1 MNIILLIVILI
12 LILSVLNGY
21 RQGLIKAVFSMFI
34 MVIALFLASQLMP
47 VLGKALQKTPVY
59 TVINQSI
66 ESTIVS
72 TITVPTDKVTEQVDV
87 INELP
92 LPGFLQN
99 ALIENNNSQ
108 IYDALGIND
117 FTAYISNYL
126 TCLILNAISFI
137 ILLIAIFI
145 ILKIIGHALNLISK
159 LPLLN
164 GINKIGGIVLGLVN
178 GLIML
183 WIACVI
189 ITIFAGT
196 SWAQYIFQSINDSAV
211 LRLIYNNNYFL
222 VWIANM
228 GRVLF

>member
-21 RQGLIKAVFSMFI
+21 RQGLIKAVFSMFTMI
-34 MVIALFLASQLMP
+34 ISLLIASQLMP
-47 VLGKALQKTPVY
+47 VLGKVLQKTPVY

-72 TITVPTDKVTEQVDV
+72 SITLPTDKVTEQVDV

-126 TCLILNAISFI
+126 TCLILNAISFV
-137 ILLIAIFI
+137 ILFIVIFL
-145 ILKIIGHALNLISK
+145 ILKIIGHTLDLISK
-159 LPLLN
+159 LPILN
-164 GINKIGGIVLGLVN
+164 GINKIGGIAIGLVN
-178 GLIML
+178 GLITL

-196 SWAQYIFQSINDSAV
+196 GWAQYVFQAINESAV
-211 LRLIYNNNYFL
+211 LRFIYNNNYFL
-222 VWIANM
+222 IWIANM